1 VLLLHGANLPFGLS
15 DAYYRAT
22 HHNAPNPFQG
32 LLQSFVSRGVLVKI
46 CELCLVDAH
55 FNNTELLPFV
65 TPVPFSIDYIIE
77 EQFAGAAVVY
87 DSPVNVSLAGLTAQI

>member
-1 VLLLHGANLPFGLS
+1 MPFGLS